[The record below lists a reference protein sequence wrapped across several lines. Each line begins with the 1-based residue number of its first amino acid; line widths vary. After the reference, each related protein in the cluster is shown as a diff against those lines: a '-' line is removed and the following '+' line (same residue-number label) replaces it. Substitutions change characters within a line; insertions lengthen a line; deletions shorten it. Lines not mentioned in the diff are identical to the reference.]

1 MLEKVSRFQA
11 WVTEK
16 DVIKLHKETEVAIYF
31 PILAVVYTVRQN
43 HVLYLEFFHTFCP
56 LVLRLSIDYLRLCDG
71 SKDESEFLSYVLV
84 RLDYLVAVSA
94 ILSPKRFSA
103 SGHVDSVLLPFWII
117 MRDIR
122 MEPIE
127 EVIHEKTKP

>member
-1 MLEKVSRFQA
+1 MLKKVSRFQA
-11 WVTEK
+11 WVTGK
-16 DVIKLHKETEVAIYF
+16 DVIKLHKGTEVAIYF
-31 PILAVVYTVRQN
+31 LILAVIYTVQHN
-43 HVLYLEFFHTFCP
+43 HVLYLEFFYIFCP
-56 LVLRLSIDYLRLCDG
+56 LVLRISIDYLRLCDG

-103 SGHVDSVLLPFWII
+103 SGHLDSVLLPFWIM

-127 EVIHEKTKP
+127 EGIHEKTRP